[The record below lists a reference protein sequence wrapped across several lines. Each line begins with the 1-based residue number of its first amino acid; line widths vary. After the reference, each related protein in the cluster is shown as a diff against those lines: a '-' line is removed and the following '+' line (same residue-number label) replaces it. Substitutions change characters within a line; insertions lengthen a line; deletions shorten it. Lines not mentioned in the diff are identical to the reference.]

1 MADDWRWLESITQPE
16 PPTHSLP
23 VHMAWNSHNMA
34 AGFGGGEFQKTQ
46 EEAAFRS
53 CRNIPGT
60 TVSELLTPYQI
71 GGHRGMCGHVLKL
84 QQYIIKGKYGSVLL
98 LLAFRMAISSTEICI
113 IKSFV
118 KIISTSLQGSRT
130 QRCQWMSLAI
140 KCKYWS
146 EPGSPVISDPLLLV
160 PSSQRLPGTAV
171 EPCNKAEYIP
181 WGSRGVA
188 TKVLETTYYRIW
200 ALVGNSGEGL
210 RNWRFTLDWMSESSG
225 KSMIR
230 YFMKSYRGTD
240 RGMDCYNLL

>member
-1 MADDWRWLESITQPE
+1 
-16 PPTHSLP
+16 
-23 VHMAWNSHNMA
+23 MA

-118 KIISTSLQGSRT
+118 RIISTKSSR
-130 QRCQWMSLAI
+130 I
-140 KCKYWS
+140 K
-146 EPGSPVISDPLLLV
+146 D
-160 PSSQRLPGTAV
+160 
-171 EPCNKAEYIP
+171 
-181 WGSRGVA
+181 
-188 TKVLETTYYRIW
+188 TKVPVNVAGNKVQI
-200 ALVGNSGEGL
+200 LV
-210 RNWRFTLDWMSESSG
+210 
-225 KSMIR
+225 
-230 YFMKSYRGTD
+230 
-240 RGMDCYNLL
+240 